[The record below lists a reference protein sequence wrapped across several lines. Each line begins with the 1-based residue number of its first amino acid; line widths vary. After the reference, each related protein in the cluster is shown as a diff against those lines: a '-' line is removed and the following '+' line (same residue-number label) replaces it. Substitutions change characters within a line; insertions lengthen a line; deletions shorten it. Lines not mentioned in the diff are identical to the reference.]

1 MEGASETADGCAGA
15 DAVAPRVLSATRLVA
30 IFFPF
35 TEGRFPGV
43 DINPI
48 TYSRA
53 AIAAAIRQRYP
64 YQAIPRS
71 DVIFSDDS
79 CHAPSTRSTTISVS
93 LVLGSR
99 PSKDSSSVFL
109 RYSLYDSSSAKS

>member
-1 MEGASETADGCAGA
+1 MEGSETADGCADA
-15 DAVAPRVLSATRLVA
+15 DAVAPRALSATRLVA

-71 DVIFSDDS
+71 DVIFSDDN